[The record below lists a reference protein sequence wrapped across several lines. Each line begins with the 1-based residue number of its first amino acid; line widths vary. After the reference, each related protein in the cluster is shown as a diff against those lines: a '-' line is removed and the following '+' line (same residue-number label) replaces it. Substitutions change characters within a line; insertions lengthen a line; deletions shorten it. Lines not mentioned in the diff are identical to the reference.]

1 MRFPTVPAGGA
12 CPVSPV
18 TAHSPVVQRGDE
30 FGLGVAPIYPMLDF
44 SAGVAVPLR
53 LLMVAVNSDGLYEI
67 KIVWA
72 SSDDYEGPAVVRVGR
87 LDGHGRGRVRLYY
100 DVAAARGDAVVFRV
114 PAWPNE
120 WPSGTQ
126 VSGPGCY
133 AYQVDGVGFSE
144 LIFFRVVP

>member
-1 MRFPTVPAGGA
+1 MRQPIVLAGEA
-12 CPVSPV
+12 CPTSPV
-18 TAHSPVVQRGDE
+18 MTHSPVVQRGDE
-30 FGLGVAPIYPMLDF
+30 FGLGIAPIYPMIAS
-44 SAGVAVPLR
+44 SAGVAMPLR
-53 LLMVAVNSDGLYEI
+53 LDTVTMNSDGLYEI

-87 LDGHGRGRVRLYY
+87 LDGPGRARVLIYY
-100 DVAAARGDAVVFRV
+100 DTAAARGDAVVFRV
-114 PAWPNE
+114 PAWPTE